1 MVAVARATPSYVVPP
16 PVPDGGRV
24 AVAAFSGPLL
34 AERLDQGLRVLRG
47 WGLEPVLLESA
58 TAVDPTFDYLG
69 GTDELRARV
78 LQEAL
83 TDPSYDAVLLGR
95 GGYGAQRALD
105 LIDWDAVLAA
115 RPTPR
120 HVVGF
125 SDVTALQEAL
135 LHHLGWASLYGPMVA
150 TWYFEQERAQES
162 LRRLLMTP
170 DAVAVIELP
179 DTVPAVDGVAEG
191 VLLGGC
197 ATLLASSIGTATS
210 VPARDGILFLE
221 DVDEEIFRLDRIFT
235 QLRRSGYLDGVKA
248 VLTGTFHGCG
258 DADLVRRLIVD
269 RFADLGVPVLT
280 GADIGHG
287 VPLQTLPIGR
297 RARLDTGARR
307 IDLL

>member
-1 MVAVARATPSYVVPP
+1 MAAGSPAYVVPP
-16 PVPDGGRV
+16 PVPAGGRV
-24 AVAAFSGPLL
+24 AVAAFSGPLQP
-34 AERLDQGLRVLRG
+34 ERLETGLAVLRG

-69 GTDELRARV
+69 GTDEVRARA

-105 LIDWDAVLAA
+105 LIDWDAVVAA
-115 RPTPR
+115 QPRPR

-135 LHHLGWASLYGPMVA
+135 LHHLGWASLYGPLVA
-150 TWYFEQERAQES
+150 TWYIEPERAQES

-170 DAVAVIELP
+170 DEVASIELP
-179 DTVPAVDGVAEG
+179 DAVPLVDGVAEG

-197 ATLLASSIGTATS
+197 ATLLASSIGTSTS

-235 QLRRSGYLDGVKA
+235 QLRRSGYLDGVRA

-258 DADLVRRLIVD
+258 DPDLVRRLLAD
-269 RFADLGVPVLT
+269 RFGDLGVPVLT

-297 RARLDTGARR
+297 RARLDTAARR
-307 IDLL
+307 VDLL